1 MRGGVDRTSNAE
13 KCQKKRH
20 FFIFGRGHKKNYPK
34 GVFIGFFAFEI
45 QGLGPKGFC
54 SSIMET
60 TLYETIRSGV
70 LTEVVHGEVQKSRFG
85 NVLRDV
91 IVIRLFN
98 FLTLNY

>member
-45 QGLGPKGFC
+45 QGLGLKGFF

-60 TLYETIRSGV
+60 TLYETIKSGL
-70 LTEVVHGEVQKSRFG
+70 LTVVEQWIQQNLGNFVWAKVQVELYMF
-85 NVLRDV
+85 
-91 IVIRLFN
+91 
-98 FLTLNY
+98 